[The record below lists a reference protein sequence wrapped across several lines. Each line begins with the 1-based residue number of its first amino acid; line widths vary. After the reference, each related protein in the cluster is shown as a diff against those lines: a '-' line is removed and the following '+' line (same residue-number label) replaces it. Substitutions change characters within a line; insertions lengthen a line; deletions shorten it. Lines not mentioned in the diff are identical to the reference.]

1 MKIFMKKVLDSKVV
15 IMLRSQNTKTFL
27 IKDTR
32 KTGQKKFLT
41 LVKLKIQFRGHTQ

>member
-1 MKIFMKKVLDSKVV
+1 MKKVLDSKVV
-15 IMLRSQNTKTFL
+15 IMLRSQNTKAFL

-41 LVKLKIQFRGHTQ
+41 LVKLKIQFRGHTRLVI